1 MICVRVAVAGSIRS
15 VVGRIETGITKMN
28 TTKSEQPKKNA
39 AATARQQRAAYI
51 AIHRDITE
59 MLQDA
64 RHNTARAI
72 NTIITATYWQV
83 GRRIV
88 EFEQSGTGRA
98 AYGDVVIE
106 KLAHDL
112 TQQFGRGFG
121 KANLWNMRLF
131 YQTWPP
137 EKILQT
143 ASGEY
148 PLSKKTV
155 MHASNA
161 LLIATMAEQ
170 MLLPW
175 SAYVRLLSVK
185 DKHAHEFYETET
197 LRAGW
202 SVRQLD
208 RQISSQFYERTALS
222 RNKIAT
228 ILRKA
233 ATMLQEDIITPEQA
247 IKVATA
253 SVGPNLFGQK
263 PV

>member
-1 MICVRVAVAGSIRS
+1 MK
-15 VVGRIETGITKMN
+15 TTQTKP
-28 TTKSEQPKKNA
+28 PKKNT
-39 AATARQQRAAYI
+39 AATTRQQRAAYI
-51 AIHRDITE
+51 AIHRDIAE
-59 MLQDA
+59 LLQDA
-64 RHNTARAI
+64 RHNTARVI
-72 NTIITATYWQV
+72 NTIITATYWQI
-83 GRRIV
+83 GQRIV
-88 EFEQSGTGRA
+88 EFEQSGSDRA
-98 AYGDVVIE
+98 SYGDVVIE

-121 KANLWNMRLF
+121 KANLWNMRAF

-155 MHASNA
+155 THASNA
-161 LLIATMAEQ
+161 LLVATMAEQ

-185 DKHAHEFYETET
+185 DPNARTFYETET

-208 RQISSQFYERTALS
+208 RQINSQFYERTALS
-222 RNKIAT
+222 RNKAAM
-228 ILRKA
+228 LRKA
-233 ATMLQEDIITPEQA
+233 EAVLPEDIVTPEQA
-247 IKVATA
+247 IKDPYVLEFL
-253 SVGPNLFGQK
+253 NLK
-263 PV
+263 DEYSETDMKNAD

>member
-1 MICVRVAVAGSIRS
+1 MK
-15 VVGRIETGITKMN
+15 TGITKSA
-28 TTKSEQPKKNA
+28 KSKTRRSATVQPVDYA
-39 AATARQQRAAYI
+39 
-51 AIHRDITE
+51 AIHHDIIE
-59 MLQDA
+59 LLQDA
-64 RHNTARAI
+64 KYNTARAI
-72 NTIITATYWQV
+72 NTIITATYWQI

-112 TQQFGRGFG
+112 TQLFGRGFG
-121 KANLWNMRLF
+121 KANLWNMRAF
-131 YQTWPP
+131 YQAWPP
-137 EKILQT
+137 ERILQT

-161 LLIATMAEQ
+161 LFVATITEQ
-170 MLLPW
+170 MHLPW

-185 DKHAHEFYETET
+185 DRHARDFYESEA

-222 RNKIAT
+222 RNKTAM
-228 ILRKA
+228 LRKA
-233 ATMLQEDIITPEQA
+233 ATTLPEDIITPEQA
-247 IKVATA
+247 IKDPYVLEFL
-253 SVGPNLFGQK
+253 NLK
-263 PV
+263 DEYSEPVIRKHAGKLK